1 MAEQIFEIGVKAE
14 ALYFDVF
21 DKTTSRDHYP
31 VRFRRLSDRLQ
42 DCALNIYCNTVDAN
56 AARTDTQ
63 RGRELAYT
71 LKTAVI
77 SDCNKLLS
85 LTKYSM
91 HRKLISEAAGEEWT
105 KKIHDVKFMTLAW
118 RKSF

>member
-42 DCALNIYCNTVDAN
+42 DYALNVYCNAVDAN
-56 AARTDTQ
+56 GIRTDTM
-63 RGRELAYT
+63 RGKEKAYE
-71 LKTAVI
+71 LKTSVV

-85 LTKYSM
+85 LAKYSL
-91 HRKLISEAAGEEWT
+91 HKNLISVSTCEEWV
-105 KKIHDVKFMTLAW
+105 KQIHDVKYMTLSW
-118 RKSF
+118 RKTT